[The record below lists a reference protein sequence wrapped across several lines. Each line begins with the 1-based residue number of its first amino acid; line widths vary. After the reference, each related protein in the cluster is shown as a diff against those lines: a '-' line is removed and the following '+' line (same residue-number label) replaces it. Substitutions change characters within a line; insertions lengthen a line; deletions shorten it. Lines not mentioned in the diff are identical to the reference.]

1 MPVVFVGVTALVIP
15 TQRDHSADADIG
27 LGLLVPHPRPFRWWI
42 LEVVDCHMVF
52 VLWPLLCFFS
62 FLVLGFSVHIPFFR
76 FHFGFAP

>member
-1 MPVVFVGVTALVIP
+1 MPVVFVGVMALVP
-15 TQRDHSADADIG
+15 LVPWYHSVDADIG
-27 LGLLVPHPRPFRWWI
+27 LGLLGPHPRPFWWWI